1 MCCCGELVGLLH
13 SLLKQSYSGCI
24 SRGVQIWFSVT
35 VFWVFGLVIAS
46 LVLTSCTENVESSV
60 LSLTKVVTDEADD
73 KVQQKITEYQD
84 RVASNPSDADA
95 VGNLGVIFELH
106 GFSEEALLAYEIAT
120 SLQPDEFRWP
130 YYHSILLA
138 ARFDLKHAIE
148 RITNAI
154 EKNPSYAPARF
165 QMGKLLLDSSQ
176 FKEAL
181 ECFEYAA
188 EITGDPYAY
197 LGQAHAYM
205 GLNKPESALASIDR
219 TGPLTRH
226 VNVQRLRATA
236 LIRTGNREE
245 GARLLQGLPNAPPI
259 RWSDPIAEEKNEHAV
274 DHLIV
279 QLSEAA
285 RLIRSKSTGTALQL
299 LSELRNEYPT
309 NKHVLHLLSSVYE
322 IQGESNRALE
332 ILEEGMLHHPNFY
345 VLRTAAAS
353 ILASSGERERAF
365 AQLDRAIEIDAK
377 LHWAYSQ
384 KAQLL
389 MQEKRWLEASHL
401 LDRAIG
407 LKDDDPDL
415 YTYLGICLGFL
426 DRWPEAA
433 NLFRVAVSIDPRHVP
448 AYINLARAET
458 FLQNEEG
465 ALAALA
471 SARQHGAS
479 EEMVASVERQRAHI
493 KLINIQTANQ

>member
-1 MCCCGELVGLLH
+1 MCCRSELAGLLS
-13 SLLKQSYSGCI
+13 SLLPRRNGVRI
-24 SRGVQIWFSVT
+24 SRGVQILSSIT
-35 VFWVFGLVIAS
+35 VFRVFGLVIGF
-46 LVLTSCTENVESSV
+46 LLLTSCAESVESRV
-60 LSLTKVVTDEADD
+60 LSLTEVVTDEADD
-73 KVQQKITEYQD
+73 KVQQKIAEYQD
-84 RVASNPSDADA
+84 RVARDPSDADA
-95 VGNLGVIFELH
+95 VGNLGVIYELH

-120 SLQPDEFRWP
+120 SLQSEEFRWP

-138 ARFDLKHAIE
+138 ARFDLEHAIE

-154 EKNPSYAPARF
+154 EKNPGYAPAWL
-165 QMGKLLLDSSQ
+165 QKGKLLLDSSR
-176 FKEAL
+176 FEEAL

-188 EITGDPYAY
+188 EITDDPYAY

-205 GLNKPESALASIDR
+205 GLNQPESALESIVH
-219 TGPLTRH
+219 TGQLAQH

-245 GARLLQGLPNAPPI
+245 GSRLLQGLSNAPPI
-259 RWSDPIAEEKNEHAV
+259 RWSDPIVEEKNEHAV

-279 QLSEAA
+279 QLSEAV
-285 RLIRSKSTGTALQL
+285 RLIRTNNTGAALRL
-299 LSELRNEYPT
+299 LSGLQNEYPT

-322 IQGESNRALE
+322 LQGEPNRALE
-332 ILEEGMLHHPNFY
+332 ILEEGIRHHPDFY

-353 ILASSGERERAF
+353 ILASKGEREEAF
-365 AQLDRAIEIDAK
+365 AQLDMAIEIDPK
-377 LHWAYSQ
+377 LHWAYAQ

-433 NLFRVAVSIDPRHVP
+433 SLFRVAVSIDPRHVP

-458 FLQNEEG
+458 ILQNEDG

-471 SARQHGAS
+471 NARQHGAS
-479 EEMVASVERQRAHI
+479 EAMVASVERQREQI
-493 KLINIQTANQ
+493 KRINIQTANQ